1 MDINKI
7 IKNLKY
13 NVLDFVLIILNFLRL
28 NLVGFLNFLFNK
40 NIIQTSIGIIVASQ
54 IGRLTNLF
62 VDTIL
67 NPVVDRITGGS
78 IKKHEDLTITLLD
91 VKIKIG
97 LIISTIINFL
107 LIIFIVYNIWK
118 ISQYSNFDFIN
129 NLITDTKE
137 TVKSAKTNVVINI
150 PSQVA
155 ED

>member
-97 LIISTIINFL
+97 LIISTLINFL